1 MEATPVATL
10 LTDEKGVHLEPNNN
24 VKISSSRT
32 DRAAFKADG
41 TSESASSRIFF
52 AQINAFFNGVIAQV
66 LGLRS
71 TVTVTAT
78 NVFTGSQPF
87 AILFHKV

>member
-1 MEATPVATL
+1 MATL
-10 LTDEKGVHLEPNNN
+10 LTDEKGARLDPNS
-24 VKISSSRT
+24 KPEISSSRT
-32 DRAAFKADG
+32 DRAAFKTDG
-41 TSESASSRIFF
+41 TSEPASSRIFF
-52 AQINAFFNGVIAQV
+52 AQINAFFNGVISQV

-87 AILFHKV
+87 AILLDKV